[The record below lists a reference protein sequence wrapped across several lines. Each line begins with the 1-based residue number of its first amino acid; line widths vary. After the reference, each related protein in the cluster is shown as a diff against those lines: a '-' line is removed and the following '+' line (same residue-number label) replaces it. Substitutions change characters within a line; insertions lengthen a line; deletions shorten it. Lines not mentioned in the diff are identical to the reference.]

1 MLVTFVVDTSASM
14 AQKSACGMS
23 LLDFAK
29 SLVETMAKKLLA
41 RSLNRVNYMH
51 FMLVTFSGVVVG
63 MEHSTNRDLF
73 YRELKYLEARDL
85 SDVGG
90 ALSTAFDLINRERAK
105 IFCDN
110 YGLGRLPFNAHMS
123 HVVLITDAGALTTL
137 DGVQP
142 DLVVPPTS
150 LSALDL
156 TRQPFRWDQRL
167 FTFAVQLSAE
177 SLTSKAPAIN
187 PPFYSSLCEET
198 GGTLHLFTN
207 GRVTKPMLEKEV
219 ESIIARMKPGVLVK
233 FACDGSD
240 GETFAPTKNALTPS
254 ATLGRDYSW
263 PIPEAFWV
271 DRNTTSLGLRDAHP
285 TLVYRR
291 SVESPTDAATNQ
303 LVLDTLKFPTDSY
316 LIESTLNPS
325 PPRGA
330 RWLVYMANSK
340 GDGRL
345 GEPFGFL
352 RTTAAA
358 THLVLLPYNYP
369 VLFSLLVDAARQHQP
384 TTPANAW
391 LFQAKTMS
399 PSWKDAFSTY
409 VLSCPSYYSLPLRKI
424 LKRYNLHEL
433 VPELPENGRCYQ
445 VTNHLT
451 RMKDVAMVES
461 SEKPSARPTSSSNHV
476 SPHSTPS
483 QSPFRTT
490 KEVVTVQAPGLLTR
504 TQLLQAHAA
513 QRRTVAPSREV
524 ARATE
529 WTGTLARLA
538 PSASTLATSDHA
550 KFSLTV
556 EVMSDYIPTVLRN
569 ELLRNPFSDPEK
581 DEHTVE
587 GSKRRKLEFSLGSPY
602 KKSATKKGD
611 DLILQ
616 GEAADEAAA
625 LGSPSSSHSSR
636 RQRSRQKYKKQWKTS
651 GKSSPTHPSPTSP
664 ETALLS
670 VPLSVTGEDAQKVM
684 AATATR
690 LGVTTNDDDDDEKL
704 LSRRVYHIIIENSSV
719 WKGVA
724 VRIRSR
730 SFQTKDTA
738 TVLKDLGEIKG
749 DKAVRL
755 GYLHLATGLA
765 KAFKRSL
772 LVKMLAKT
780 EASLLQEV

>member
-240 GETFAPTKNALTPS
+240 GETYAPTKNALTPS
-254 ATLGRDYSW
+254 ATLGRDYTW

-285 TLVYRR
+285 TLIYRR

-303 LVLDTLKFPTDSY
+303 LS
-316 LIESTLNPS
+316 SLNPS

-384 TTPANAW
+384 TTPANPW

-399 PSWKDAFSTY
+399 PGWKDAFSTY

-433 VPELPENGRCYQ
+433 VPDLAENGRCYQ

-461 SEKPSARPTSSSNHV
+461 SEKPSTRPASSSNHV

-483 QSPFRTT
+483 QSPFRAT
-490 KEVVTVQAPGLLTR
+490 KEVVTGQAPSLLCR

-513 QRRTVAPSREV
+513 QRRTVVAPSRDL

-538 PSASTLATSDHA
+538 PSASTLANSDRA
-550 KFSLTV
+550 KFFLTV
-556 EVMSDYIPTVLRN
+556 EVMSDYIPTVLKN
-569 ELLRNPFSDPEK
+569 ELLRNPFSEPEK

-602 KKSATKKGD
+602 KKSAAKKGD

-625 LGSPSSSHSSR
+625 LGSPSSSPSSR
-636 RQRSRQKYKKQWKTS
+636 RQRSRQKYKKQWKTTSSS

-664 ETALLS
+664 ETALLR
-670 VPLSVTGEDAQKVM
+670 VPLSVTDEDAHKVM

-690 LGVTTNDDDDDEKL
+690 LGVTSTDDDSDKL

-719 WKGVA
+719 WKDVA
-724 VRIRSR
+724 ARVRSR
-730 SFQTKDTA
+730 SFQPKDTA
-738 TVLKDLGEIKG
+738 TVLKALGEIKG

-755 GYLHLATGLA
+755 GYLHLAAALA

-780 EASLLQEV
+780 EASLRQEA